1 MNTNLDDP
9 QTYDRL
15 DPSDMLGHLHRLP
28 QECQKAWQ
36 EGLDLA
42 LPADYAGVNKV
53 VISGMGG
60 SAIGGELA
68 RVLVEPRRVP
78 LWVSRDYQPPP
89 FLDSQTLFI
98 ASSYSGMTEETLS
111 AFTTALNTPAK
122 KLVITTGGKLKTLA
136 REKNIPAFVYDCK
149 APPRAALAYGFLS
162 LLGIFQRLGLLGD
175 ISGDVAEM
183 VITME
188 KLAKSIN
195 EKVAIPTN
203 PAKELAAKLVGRLS
217 VVYGAGVLAPV
228 ARRWKTQL
236 NENSKSWAF
245 NETLPEL
252 NHNAVVGYEFP
263 REMAVKAFVVLLRS
277 PSLHQRILL
286 RYKITA
292 EILARSGVSY
302 QVIDAEGDKPLS
314 QMMNLVMLGD
324 YVSYYLALLY
334 GVDPSPVKVI
344 DYLKAKLAPK

>member
-9 QTYDRL
+9 LTYKKL
-15 DPSDMLGHLHRLP
+15 DPSDMLGHLRRMP

-36 EGLDLA
+36 EGLNLA

-60 SAIGGELA
+60 SAIGGDLA

-111 AFTTALNTPAK
+111 AFEMALNTPAK
-122 KLVITTGGKLKTLA
+122 KLVVTTGGKLRA
-136 REKNIPAFVYDCK
+136 RAQEKNIPTFVYDYP
-149 APPRAALAYGFLS
+149 AQPRAALAYGFLS
-162 LLGIFQRLGLLGD
+162 LLGIFQKLGLLGD

-183 VITME
+183 VSTME
-188 KLAKSIN
+188 KLAKCIN
-195 EKVAIPTN
+195 EKVALPAN
-203 PAKELAAKLVGRLS
+203 PAKELASKLVGHLAF
-217 VVYGAGVLAPV
+217 VYGAGVLAPV
-228 ARRWKTQL
+228 AHRWKTQL
-236 NENSKSWAF
+236 NENSKAWAF

-263 REMAVKAFVVLLRS
+263 QEMAGKAFAVLLRS

-286 RYKITA
+286 RYQITA
-292 EILARSGVSY
+292 EILARSGVSH
-302 QVIDAEGDKPLS
+302 QVIDAEGNQPLS
-314 QMMNLVMLGD
+314 QMMSLVMLGD

-344 DYLKAKLAPK
+344 DYLKAKLGPK